1 MTTLQKDQDDFVC
14 KKNCF
19 VCIRLFYNV
28 IDDSKIQHLSDFI
41 EQHVKL
47 SSPFLLE
54 KVISIYKN
62 ILNIETLKMR
72 IDHIIKLYS
81 TYRICYYYPD
91 YAKSFSTNLFGLTI
105 LAKNIIKKNLNVY
118 LCRSNPKAIFIAN
131 PDAID
136 AVRFSIKVE
145 DYKDMNSVCFCLDKH
160 DMSLSDPLIVVGGA
174 INLIKSLKPTD
185 IFNAPTIKVGPSG
198 PTGPTGPS
206 GPSGP
211 SGPASGAAAGPG
223 GPTTVTTSG
232 PASGPASGPVSGSA
246 RDSNVPRPVV
256 GSQGPVPRQSVS
268 VGSVNRTAGPTGPAG
283 PAGPRPLGMVRSVPR
298 PVGPTGPV
306 RLVGQLGTVGPIDV
320 LVPLEMDKI
329 TKDVD
334 VVKLSSSLK
343 FFGSNIQKD
352 IMLSAV
358 PVGASA
364 VPIGASAVPVGASA
378 VPVGASAV
386 PVGASAVPVGAS
398 AVPVGASAVPVSAS
412 AVPVSASA
420 VPVGASASPVSA
432 SKAKDTDDTTS
443 YVSRTTNNK
452 KSARIDLIMGNN
464 KSSSPKKQK
473 H

>member
-1 MTTLQKDQDDFVC
+1 MTALRKDQDDFVC

-62 ILNIETLKMR
+62 ILNIETLKMS

-174 INLIKSLKPTD
+174 TNLIKSLKPMD
-185 IFNAPTIKVGPSG
+185 IFNAPTIKVGP
-198 PTGPTGPS
+198 
-206 GPSGP
+206 
-211 SGPASGAAAGPG
+211 AAAGAAGPA

-232 PASGPASGPVSGSA
+232 PATGPATGPA

-268 VGSVNRTAGPTGPAG
+268 VGSVNRPAGPTGPAG

-364 VPIGASAVPVGASA
+364 VP
-378 VPVGASAV
+378 
-386 PVGASAVPVGAS
+386 VGASAVPVGAS

-412 AVPVSASA
+412 AVPVGSSAVPVSASA
-420 VPVGASASPVSA
+420 VPVSA

-473 H
+473 HQ

>member
-1 MTTLQKDQDDFVC
+1 MTALRKDQDDFVC

-41 EQHVKL
+41 EQHVKF

-91 YAKSFSTNLFGLTI
+91 YAKSFSTNLFGITI

-174 INLIKSLKPTD
+174 TNLIKSLKPMD
-185 IFNAPTIKVGPSG
+185 IFNAPTIKVGPAASA
-198 PTGPTGPS
+198 
-206 GPSGP
+206 SGP
-211 SGPASGAAAGPG
+211 SGPAAAGPAGPAGPG

-232 PASGPASGPVSGSA
+232 PASGPA

-268 VGSVNRTAGPTGPAG
+268 VGSVNRPAGPTGPAG

-364 VPIGASAVPVGASA
+364 VPVGASA

-386 PVGASAVPVGAS
+386 PVSASAVPVGAS
-398 AVPVGASAVPVSAS
+398 AVPVGASAVPVSASAVPVSSSAVPVGAS

-473 H
+473 HQ

>member
-1 MTTLQKDQDDFVC
+1 MTALRKDQDDFVC

-174 INLIKSLKPTD
+174 TNLIKSLKPMD
-185 IFNAPTIKVGPSG
+185 IFNAPTIKVGPA
-198 PTGPTGPS
+198 GPS
-206 GPSGP
+206 GPSAPGSPATPPRSRAVVPLGQLSLFGNVTALVLLLAQRRYPP
-211 SGPASGAAAGPG
+211 SG
-223 GPTTVTTSG
+223 
-232 PASGPASGPVSGSA
+232 
-246 RDSNVPRPVV
+246 
-256 GSQGPVPRQSVS
+256 
-268 VGSVNRTAGPTGPAG
+268 
-283 PAGPRPLGMVRSVPR
+283 
-298 PVGPTGPV
+298 
-306 RLVGQLGTVGPIDV
+306 V
-320 LVPLEMDKI
+320 LSETYLLYATEVPLKS
-329 TKDVD
+329 VAP
-334 VVKLSSSLK
+334 
-343 FFGSNIQKD
+343 
-352 IMLSAV
+352 IMIPKTILPIPESAV
-358 PVGASA
+358 MV
-364 VPIGASAVPVGASA
+364 IG
-378 VPVGASAV
+378 
-386 PVGASAVPVGAS
+386 
-398 AVPVGASAVPVSAS
+398 
-412 AVPVSASA
+412 
-420 VPVGASASPVSA
+420 
-432 SKAKDTDDTTS
+432 
-443 YVSRTTNNK
+443 
-452 KSARIDLIMGNN
+452 LL
-464 KSSSPKKQK
+464 
-473 H
+473 